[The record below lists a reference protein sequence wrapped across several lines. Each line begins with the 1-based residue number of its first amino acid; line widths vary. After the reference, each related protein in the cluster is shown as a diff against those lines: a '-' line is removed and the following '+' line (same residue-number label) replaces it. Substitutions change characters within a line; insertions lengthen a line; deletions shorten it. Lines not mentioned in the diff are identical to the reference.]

1 MSSIID
7 RLQNGEILLSDGA
20 MGTEL
25 QKRGL
30 PSGHCPEEYNISHP
44 QIIQSVYK
52 DYYDAGSD
60 IVETNSFGG
69 NRMRLAAHGMQDKVK
84 EFCRHSAELA
94 KEVCPQGR
102 FVAGSIGPTGGMM
115 APLGNLTAEKA
126 YEIFAEQAEALAEGG
141 ADIIFVET
149 MMAVEEAE
157 AALRAA
163 KEASGLPVS
172 VSMTF
177 DKTETGVRTSWGVDA
192 AMAVER
198 LSAAGADVI
207 GANCG
212 NGVEIVIEVIRQM
225 RSLTPLPLLAQP
237 NAGIPEIIDN
247 QIVYK
252 ETPQSMSKKLREI
265 LDIGVNILG
274 GCCGTTPKHIRM
286 FRKLIDEIQ

>member
-1 MSSIID
+1 M
-7 RLQNGEILLSDGA
+7 QEGQILLSDGA

-84 EFCRHSAELA
+84 EFCRRSAELA

-157 AALRAA
+157 VALRAA

>member
-1 MSSIID
+1 M
-7 RLQNGEILLSDGA
+7 QEGQILLSDGA

-84 EFCRHSAELA
+84 EFCRRSAELA
-94 KEVCPQGR
+94 KEVCPQER

-177 DKTETGVRTSWGVDA
+177 DKTEAGVRTSWGVDA